1 MINFI
6 VDENLCIQCGS
17 CSDDCPVSIILM
29 DGYPTIKNEEPCIHC
44 QHCLAICPEGAISI
58 LGKKAE
64 NSTLIEGNLPTIN
77 QMATLIKGRRS
88 VRNYKDQN
96 VDSAVIQDL
105 IDIAWHA
112 PTGRNAQQIKV
123 TVLNN
128 KEMVNNLRDE
138 IYEQLPLVLSE
149 NRETN
154 AWIMKYLRW
163 ALKMW
168 TKRGEDPIFLGAPHV
183 VIASA
188 PKNDTT
194 AMVDTHI
201 FLSYFEL
208 MAQTMGLGT
217 LWNGILYSTLQHALP
232 DLQQK
237 LGISQEYKIGYTM
250 LFGLPNIKYART
262 VQRDLKNVRYIQ

>member
-6 VDENLCIQCGS
+6 VDENLCNQCGS
-17 CSDDCPVSIILM
+17 CVDDCPVSIIVM
-29 DGYPTIKNEEPCIHC
+29 DGYPTIKNEESCIHC

-58 LGKKAE
+58 LGKKPE
-64 NSTLIEGNLPTIN
+64 NSILLEGNLPTSH

-96 VDSAVIQDL
+96 VDPAVIQDL
-105 IDIAWHA
+105 VNIAWHA

-128 KEMVNNLRDE
+128 MDLVNNLRDE
-138 IYEQLPLVLSE
+138 IYVQLPHVLSE
-149 NRETN
+149 NQETN
-154 AWIMKYLRW
+154 IWIMKYLRW

-168 TKRGEDPIFLGAPHV
+168 TKKGEDPIFLGAPHV

-188 PKNDTT
+188 PVGYGTGL
-194 AMVDTHI
+194 VDTHI

-217 LWNGILYSTLQHALP
+217 LWNGILNSTINEVIP
-232 DLQQK
+232 DLRQK
-237 LGISQEYKIGYTM
+237 LGISQDYAMGYTM
-250 LFGLPNIKYART
+250 LFGYPNVKYVRT